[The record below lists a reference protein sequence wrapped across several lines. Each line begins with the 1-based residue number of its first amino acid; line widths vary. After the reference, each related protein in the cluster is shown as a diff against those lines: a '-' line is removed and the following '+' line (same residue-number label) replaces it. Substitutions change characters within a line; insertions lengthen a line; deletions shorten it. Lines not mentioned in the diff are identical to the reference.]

1 MELTRIDRDG
11 VSLIKVVGKLTA
23 TKLNESLRGMVKEVI
38 AVGVR
43 EIIIDMSEVVHMD
56 STGVGELISA
66 YTAISKEQG
75 VLHLWKLPEII
86 EELLDATNL
95 LEVFSILDEDASEAE
110 AFA

>member
-1 MELTRIDRDG
+1 MELVRTDRDG
-11 VSLIKVVGKLTA
+11 VSLIQVVGKLTA
-23 TKLNESLRGMVKEVI
+23 TKLNESLRGMVKDVI
-38 AVGVR
+38 AMGVR

-95 LEVFSILDEDASEAE
+95 LEVFSILDEKASEASV
-110 AFA
+110 FA